1 MPDHLSPSQRSQRAR
16 MAAHHLHAHRD
27 SGQLIKPVRAKF
39 NERFV
44 NEVDPELPLPEA
56 ERLRRADHAKRAYFI
71 GLALKS
77 AASRSKRRRS

>member
-16 MAAHHLHAHRD
+16 KAAHRLHSQYD
-27 SGQLIKPVRAKF
+27 SREVTKPARAKF

-44 NEVDPELPLPEA
+44 NEVDPERTLPEA